1 VLSTVD
7 EGKSELEHSAR
18 AIRNMRVLFWI
29 FTCALLA
36 ASHYPKLAVGTP
48 GDSPDKLIHFFGY
61 GGWAVLLWASGYV
74 RNLFLVVLLTVLFG
88 LFDEVTQAIPV
99 LGRSADIWDLV
110 ADSIGAFVAVVW
122 IHALGPTGV
131 RNTMVRRSEQFNAMA
146 IWRLLESP
154 LNLGNIAVASVFGAL
169 LGGVIL
175 AITLTVNPLIGPSTS
190 VVLGAAAGGLVGLT
204 AGIEAGR
211 RRMLSRIMGS
221 QEHVI
226 PLPGAK
232 KHRIF
237 LLTMLWIAVVMMVLT
252 VSYIVAIALSPSV
265 AVLGW
270 ITRRHEALGMNLAL
284 MFDVAV
290 VGGVAGFVV
299 RRARVRLAKQV
310 AAGGEH
316 CVNCRQDLRGV
327 PDEAGIGRCP
337 ECGHQ
342 FARM

>member
-7 EGKSELEHSAR
+7 EGKSELETSAR
-18 AIRNMRVLFWI
+18 ASRNMRVLFWI
-29 FTCALLA
+29 STCALLA
-36 ASHYPKLAVGTP
+36 ASHYPKLGIGTP

-74 RNLFLVVLLTVLFG
+74 RNLLLVVSLTVLFG

-110 ADSIGAFVAVVW
+110 ADSIGGIVAVVW

-131 RNTMVRRSEQFNAMA
+131 HNTMVRRGEQFNAMA
-146 IWRLLESP
+146 ILRLLESP
-154 LNLGNIAVASVFGAL
+154 MNIGNIAVAAVFGAL

-175 AITLTVNPLIGPSTS
+175 AIALTINPFIGPSTS
-190 VVLGAAAGGLVGLT
+190 VVLGAAAGGLAGLT
-204 AGIEAGR
+204 AGMEAGR
-211 RRMLSRIMGS
+211 RRMLSRIMAS

-226 PLPGAK
+226 SLPGAK
-232 KHRIF
+232 KQQIF
-237 LLTMLWIAVVMMVLT
+237 LLTMLSIAVVMVVLT
-252 VSYIVAIALSPSV
+252 VLYIVAIALSPSV
-265 AVLGW
+265 SVLGW
-270 ITRRHEALGMNLAL
+270 ITRRHEALGFNLAL
-284 MFDVAV
+284 MFDIAL

-299 RRARVRLAKQV
+299 RRARVRLAKLV
-310 AAGGEH
+310 ALGGEH
-316 CVNCRQDLRGV
+316 CVSCRQDLQGV